1 MIRRQFSINIYLKTL
16 SLYITKQSLSF
27 IKNLKVNHMVLEL
40 TKETFEKEIKNSKLP
55 VVVDFWASW
64 CGPCQML
71 KPVFEKV
78 SKDYKGKALF
88 AKVNVEEEQE
98 LAEEYMVQGIPCLI
112 VFSKGKEIDRWTGYL
127 PEDSLK
133 VNIDSALKKA

>member
-1 MIRRQFSINIYLKTL
+1 
-16 SLYITKQSLSF
+16 
-27 IKNLKVNHMVLEL
+27 MVTEL
-40 TKETFEKEIKNSKLP
+40 TKSTFDKEIKNSKIP

-88 AKVNVEEEQE
+88 AKVNVEKETE

-112 VFSKGKEIDRWTGYL
+112 VFSKGTEVDRWSGYAS
-127 PEDSLK
+127 EDGLK
-133 VNIDSALKKA
+133 TNIDCALKKA

>member
-1 MIRRQFSINIYLKTL
+1 
-16 SLYITKQSLSF
+16 
-27 IKNLKVNHMVLEL
+27 MVLEVNKNNFK
-40 TKETFEKEIKNSKLP
+40 KEVLESKIP
-55 VVVDFWASW
+55 VVVDYSASW

-88 AKVNVEEEQE
+88 AKVNVETETE

-112 VFSKGKEIDRWTGYL
+112 VFSKGTEVDRWSGYAS
-127 PEDSLK
+127 EDGLK
-133 VNIDSALKKA
+133 TNIDCALKKA